1 MLAVLLGKPCSGNG
15 SRATALAIMAS
26 ADAIMDE
33 LLAWKMVVCVCVCVF
48 FFSLSL
54 VFVRVI
60 GLDLKA
66 ERICY
71 KAFMKCYGTAPLR
84 LYTVSIGISDGSLSE
99 MPLAM
104 YLDTPS
110 SYACLVRIC
119 SSEDALMGKHVVLR
133 VGYLSG
139 RGLVAFVGLPKCLNC
154 AGGSMVETLFRQRLS
169 PLRMAQMS
177 YNSNASLVPPSSPF
191 TLPSCVQKFTAPRHT

>member
-1 MLAVLLGKPCSGNG
+1 MYRGGSFIGVTNGHTLHPKPICLRSFWANHAQEMDLAPQPWRLWQVRMRSWMSFSPGKW
-15 SRATALAIMAS
+15 L
-26 ADAIMDE
+26 
-33 LLAWKMVVCVCVCVF
+33 CVCVF
-48 FFSLSL
+48 FVLFFSSL

-84 LYTVSIGISDGSLSE
+84 LYPVSTGISDGSFSE

-139 RGLVAFVGLPKCLNC
+139 RGLLAFVGLPMSELRRGFYG
-154 AGGSMVETLFRQRLS
+154 GGSFLAT
-169 PLRMAQMS
+169 A
-177 YNSNASLVPPSSPF
+177 VPTSHG
-191 TLPSCVQKFTAPRHT
+191 TNELQQQ